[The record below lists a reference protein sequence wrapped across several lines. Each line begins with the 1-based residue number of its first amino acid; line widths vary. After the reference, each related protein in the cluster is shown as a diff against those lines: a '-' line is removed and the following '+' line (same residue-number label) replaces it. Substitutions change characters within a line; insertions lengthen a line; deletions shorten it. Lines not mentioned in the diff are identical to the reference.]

1 MRTIA
6 NKPTTDTL
14 HLVNRLG
21 GIWHGN
27 VAMCRCPA
35 HNDRT
40 PSLSIRQGD
49 RSILVTCF
57 AGCDSA
63 DVLRAIAKQATIPIS
78 DPVHIER
85 SSENSSNPHWAIW
98 QSALPVTGTLGE
110 RYLAKVR
117 RLTLP
122 LAHIRFHPRCPK
134 GKGAQARFEPALIV
148 AMHHERRIT
157 AIQRIFLDPAT
168 ARCTDKIVLGR
179 SIGAAWTNDQV
190 SECIALAE
198 GFETAAAYTQ
208 LKGIPAWSAMG
219 ARRLPQLWL
228 PPMVCTVILLRD
240 NDAEGRAA
248 ERKAA
253 QAYRERGLTVA
264 FDPPPTHMNDWADL
278 LTL

>member
-14 HLVNRLG
+14 RLVDRLG
-21 GIWHGN
+21 GTWHGN

-63 DVLRAIAKQATIPIS
+63 DVLRAIARQAVIPVS

-85 SSENSSNPHWAIW
+85 SSESRTNPHWAIW
-98 QSALPVTGTLGE
+98 QSALPVAGTLGE
-110 RYLAKVR
+110 RYLAHIR

-122 LAHIRFHPRCPK
+122 LAHVRFHPRCPK
-134 GKGAQARFEPALIV
+134 GKGAQACFEPALIV
-148 AMHHERRIT
+148 AMHHGSRIT
-157 AIQRIFLDPAT
+157 AIQRIFLDRTT
-168 ARCTDKIVLGR
+168 ARRIDKIVLGR
-179 SIGAAWTNDQV
+179 SIGAAWTNDLV
-190 SECIALAE
+190 SERIAIAE

-208 LKGIPAWSAMG
+208 LKGIPACRNFGCRPWSA
-219 ARRLPQLWL
+219 R
-228 PPMVCTVILLRD
+228 
-240 NDAEGRAA
+240 
-248 ERKAA
+248 
-253 QAYRERGLTVA
+253 
-264 FDPPPTHMNDWADL
+264 
-278 LTL
+278 